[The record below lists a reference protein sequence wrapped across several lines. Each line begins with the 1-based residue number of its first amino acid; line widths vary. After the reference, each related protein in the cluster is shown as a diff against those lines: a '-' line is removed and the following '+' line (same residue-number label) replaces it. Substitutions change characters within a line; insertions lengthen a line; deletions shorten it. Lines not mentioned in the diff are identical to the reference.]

1 MLDIQVIDDPAA
13 ATVALEPMRRRLLSE
28 LAAPASA
35 ATLATRVG
43 LARQKVNYHLHAL
56 EAHGLVRLAEER
68 KWGGLTERLLVAT
81 AASYVVSLSALGP
94 VAADPN
100 REIDR
105 LSASYLIALGARVV
119 REVGGLVRGA
129 KETGKRL
136 ATLAVDTEVR
146 FRSAADRAA
155 FSNELTEAITKLVS
169 KYHDESA
176 PGGRAHR
183 LVVVSHPLPAEDP
196 KPSEGVIMSVKKE
209 ASGRRSVQV
218 EVEVPGTPEEVWQ
231 AIATGPGI
239 SSWFVPAEFEE
250 QDGKPVAIKL
260 NFGPGMESRSAITA
274 WDPPR
279 MFAAQ
284 GEGWGGSPPIA
295 DEWSV
300 EARGGGVCVVRVV
313 HSLFASTDDWD
324 NQLEGTESG
333 WPGFFR
339 ILRIYLTHF
348 RGQRSAIMQWMAPAA
363 GTEAEAW
370 ETLTAELGLRG
381 VSAGQRWTA
390 PAGVP
395 ALGGVVEHVT
405 QSPCNA
411 LLRLDQPGPGTAA
424 LGAVNCGGPIMVTL
438 SFYLYGD
445 QAAGTVARETPL
457 WQAWIQER
465 FPMPSEPS
473 KSE

>member
-1 MLDIQVIDDPAA
+1 
-13 ATVALEPMRRRLLSE
+13 
-28 LAAPASA
+28 
-35 ATLATRVG
+35 
-43 LARQKVNYHLHAL
+43 
-56 EAHGLVRLAEER
+56 
-68 KWGGLTERLLVAT
+68 
-81 AASYVVSLSALGP
+81 
-94 VAADPN
+94 
-100 REIDR
+100 
-105 LSASYLIALGARVV
+105 
-119 REVGGLVRGA
+119 
-129 KETGKRL
+129 
-136 ATLAVDTEVR
+136 
-146 FRSAADRAA
+146 
-155 FSNELTEAITKLVS
+155 
-169 KYHDESA
+169 
-176 PGGRAHR
+176 
-183 LVVVSHPLPAEDP
+183 
-196 KPSEGVIMSVKKE
+196 MSVKKE

-239 SSWFVPAEFEE
+239 SSWFVPTEFEE
-250 QDGKPVAIKL
+250 RDGKPVAVKL
-260 NFGPGMESRSAITA
+260 DFGPGMESRSAVTA

-300 EARGGGVCVVRVV
+300 EARGGGICVVRVV

-348 RGQRSAIMQWMAPAA
+348 RGQRSATMQSMAPAA

-370 ETLTAELGLRG
+370 ETLTAALGLKG

-395 ALGGVVEHVT
+395 ALSGVVEHVS
-405 QSPCNA
+405 QKPGNA
-411 LLRLDQPGPGTAA
+411 LLRLDKPGPGTAA
-424 LGAVNCGGPIMVTL
+424 LGAVNFGGQSMVTL

-465 FPMPSEPS
+465 FPS